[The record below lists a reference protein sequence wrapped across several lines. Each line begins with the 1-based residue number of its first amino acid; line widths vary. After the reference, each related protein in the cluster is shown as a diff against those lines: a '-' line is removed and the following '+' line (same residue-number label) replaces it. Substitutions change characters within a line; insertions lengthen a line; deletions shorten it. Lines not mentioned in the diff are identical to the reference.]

1 MCKKIIIKFCP
12 YAAFFIPF
20 KSVFKSLYKVK
31 EIFYSLQGEG
41 AQAGR
46 PAVFCRFS
54 GCNLWSGREA
64 DRHKAVCR
72 FCDTN
77 FVGIDGN
84 NGGQYEA
91 AALAQKVLS
100 LWPVGRA
107 GKPLVICTGGEP
119 LLQLDETLIDA
130 FHEKNIEVAVETN
143 GTVKPPDGIDWLCVS
158 PKAGAELVITSGDEL
173 KLVFPQKEQE
183 AQPDQF
189 THLQFSRFYLQP
201 MDGPDLVENTQLTLA
216 YCLEYPQWSLSI
228 QVHKILGIE

>member
-1 MCKKIIIKFCP
+1 M
-12 YAAFFIPF
+12 
-20 KSVFKSLYKVK
+20 YKVK

-46 PAVFCRFS
+46 PAVFCRFT

-91 AALAQKVLS
+91 AALVQKVLS

-119 LLQLDETLIDA
+119 LLQLDETLINA

-143 GTVKPPDGIDWLCVS
+143 GTVKPPRGIDWLCVS
-158 PKAGAELVITSGDEL
+158 PKAGAALVITSGDEL

-216 YCLEYPQWSLSI
+216 YCLEHPQWNMSI